1 MGDAYVLGY
10 IMGMTY
16 IQGTV
21 LGPQGEEPVTLLV
34 DSGAKYSLLPERVWR
49 KIGLTEGRAQQFSL
63 ADGSIITRP
72 VSECEISLPQGRC
85 HTPVVLGD
93 PQDPEALL
101 GVVTLEELG
110 LVFDPFRR
118 VLDRIR
124 VLQI

>member
-1 MGDAYVLGY
+1 MG
-10 IMGMTY
+10 ITY
-16 IQGTV
+16 IEGTV
-21 LGPQGEEPVTLLV
+21 RGPQGEERVTLLI

-49 KIGLTEGRAQQFSL
+49 KIGLREGRLQQFSL
-63 ADGSIITRP
+63 ADGSTITRA
-72 VSECEISLPQGRC
+72 VSECEVSLPQGRC

-124 VLQI
+124 VLQL

>member
-1 MGDAYVLGY
+1 VG
-10 IMGMTY
+10 ITY
-16 IQGTV
+16 IEGTV
-21 LGPQGEEPVTLLV
+21 RGPQGEERVTLLI

-49 KIGLTEGRAQQFSL
+49 RIGLSAEREQQFSL
-63 ADGSIITRP
+63 ADGSTITRA

-85 HTPVVLGD
+85 HTPVVLGH

-118 VLDRIR
+118 ALDRIR
-124 VLQI
+124 VLQL

>member
-1 MGDAYVLGY
+1 
-10 IMGMTY
+10 MTY
-16 IQGTV
+16 VEGTV
-21 LGPQGEEPVTLLV
+21 RGPQGEARVTLLV
-34 DSGAKYSLLPERVWR
+34 DSGAKYSLLPERVWKR
-49 KIGLTEGRAQQFSL
+49 IGLLEGRVQQFSL
-63 ADGSIITRP
+63 ADGSIITRA

-118 VLDRIR
+118 VLDRIQ

>member
-1 MGDAYVLGY
+1 VG
-10 IMGMTY
+10 ITY
-16 IQGTV
+16 IEGTV
-21 LGPQGEEPVTLLV
+21 RGPQGEDRVTLLI

-49 KIGLTEGRAQQFSL
+49 RIGLKEGRAQQFSL
-63 ADGSIITRP
+63 ADGSTITRA

-124 VLQI
+124 VLQL

>member
-1 MGDAYVLGY
+1 MGL
-10 IMGMTY
+10 TY
-16 IQGTV
+16 IESTV
-21 LGPQGEEPVTLLV
+21 RGPEGEEHVTFLI

-49 KIGLTEGRAQQFSL
+49 KIGLREGRGQEFRL
-63 ADGSIITRP
+63 ADGSTITRT

-85 HTPVVLGD
+85 HTPVVLGE
-93 PQDPEALL
+93 PEDPEALL

-124 VLQI
+124 VLHL

>member
-1 MGDAYVLGY
+1 
-10 IMGMTY
+10 MGMTY

-21 LGPQGEEPVTLLV
+21 LGPEGEEPVTFLV

-49 KIGLTEGRAQQFSL
+49 KIGLREGRLQQFSL
-63 ADGSIITRP
+63 ADGSTITRA
-72 VSECEISLPQGRC
+72 VSECEVSLPQGRC

-124 VLQI
+124 VLQL